1 MAHDVF
7 ISYSHND
14 KTLADAI
21 CSNLERAGIRCWYY
35 QRDHVAGRNYAGEL
49 TSSIRDARIYLLI
62 LTDSALASAPV
73 LKELSLAADMGRV
86 ILPFR
91 VTEKQLT
98 DDMRYYLNAV
108 NWIDAM
114 SPELQDHIDELV
126 FTAGQI
132 LKKPTGEI
140 EKPAAKPAEP
150 PKVQERAVPAQQ
162 PKPEEKPK
170 PAPQAPEKPKK
181 GVTPLL
187 LGVIAA
193 LVVALG
199 AALILPRLNEPK
211 ETIPASVE
219 ITAEPTSEPTAE
231 PTEASTAEP
240 TEEPTAEPTAA
251 AAVQLN
257 ATARLRDDQIE
268 RTDTAEENGRH
279 AVFGSA
285 YTRDQISRVAFET
298 TLSGVTADAW
308 DVSESGDG
316 SVMAYVVPDGGL
328 YQLHIAG
335 EGGVQVVYGTLM
347 FTGYRNMT
355 EIDLSGADFSQ
366 AEDLSSFLSQCESLT
381 SVDMHGLSMPKL
393 TGALSMFQECLA
405 MEKLDVS
412 GWDVPRLRDAGWM
425 FNCTPKLTE
434 LNLDNWNAPMLKDMR
449 SMFAEAGA
457 YRIDLSSWQPFSP
470 LSMENA
476 FWHMENLTDVN
487 ISTVDVSKV
496 TDMSGLFSRN
506 KKLKTVELGAFNT
519 ESLVYAKEM
528 FEDCSELE
536 TLDLSGMKTDKV
548 KTMSR
553 MFSGCTSLKNLNIS
567 GWNTENVT
575 DMQEMFTACQS
586 LTELDISHFNTS
598 KVQNFTGM
606 FNAMLMLESLNVS
619 GLDTSS
625 ATRMDGMFDY
635 VPSLTA
641 LDVSSFN
648 TSNVTDMS
656 RMFAGCNMLIELDV
670 SGFDTANVT
679 AMERMFEGCNMLAE
693 LDLSGWNVEKVET
706 MQHMFSGDNHLES
719 IGADLAA
726 FGRGNTEGMF
736 DDTPLQN

>member
-140 EKPAAKPAEP
+140 EKPAVKPAEP
-150 PKVQERAVPAQQ
+150 PKAQERAVPAQQ

-170 PAPQAPEKPKK
+170 PAPQAPEKPQKSA
-181 GVTPLL
+181 TPLL

-193 LVVALG
+193 LAVALG

-219 ITAEPTSEPTAE
+219 ITAEPTSKPTAE
-231 PTEASTAEP
+231 PTAEP

-251 AAVQLN
+251 AAVRLN
-257 ATARLRDDQIE
+257 ATARMRDDQIE
-268 RTDTAEENGRH
+268 RADTAEENGRN

-316 SVMAYVVPDGGL
+316 SVMAYVVPDGEL

-335 EGGVQVVYGTLM
+335 EGGVQVVYGTMM

-434 LNLDNWNAPMLKDMR
+434 LNLENWNAPMLKDMR

-470 LSMENA
+470 LNMENA

-487 ISTVDVSKV
+487 ISTADVSKV

-506 KKLKTVELGAFNT
+506 EKLKTVELGEFNT

-528 FEDCSELE
+528 FADCSELE

-548 KTMSR
+548 KSMSR
-553 MFSGCTSLKNLNIS
+553 MFIDCASLKNLNIS

-575 DMQEMFTACQS
+575 DMQEMFAVCQS

-606 FNAMLMLESLNVS
+606 FNAMMMLESLNVS

-719 IGADLAA
+719 IGADPAA

-736 DDTPLQN
+736 DDTPLNK